1 MQAKI
6 VSTIAK
12 IPASAGIGLANMDA
26 MFSLGGAKSVVTS
39 SFGTGDCSDGRHDNV
54 LFGTNGIISR
64 TLTYWESVIR
74 DLFDLINKLRAEIVK
89 MREEMERA
97 REEWKRQREEMEREK
112 RAAEQKAQSEA
123 AAAELKAH
131 AEATAAKQMASGL
144 QDRLEAAQAALKTAE
159 ARRRFAKTVREAR
172 SPGIS
177 SMGRLQRQRMT
188 PNRTGLTRDRVRARK
203 LVPTD
208 GAGISRAGNR
218 KRRAATQSMLDRLIE
233 TGGPIHRP
241 DLQCPPETDII
252 AYNDYRAQV
261 GARAR
266 L

>member
-1 MQAKI
+1 
-6 VSTIAK
+6 
-12 IPASAGIGLANMDA
+12 
-26 MFSLGGAKSVVTS
+26 
-39 SFGTGDCSDGRHDNV
+39 
-54 LFGTNGIISR
+54 
-64 TLTYWESVIR
+64 
-74 DLFDLINKLRAEIVK
+74 

-97 REEWKRQREEMEREK
+97 RDEWKRLREEME
-112 RAAEQKAQSEA
+112 QKAQ
-123 AAAELKAH
+123 

-144 QDRLEAAQAALKTAE
+144 QDRLEAAQAALMTAE

-172 SPGIS
+172 SPSIS

-188 PNRTGLTRDRVRARK
+188 PNRTGLTRDRVNRARK

-218 KRRAATQSMLDRLIE
+218 KRRAATQGMSMIE
-233 TGGPIHRP
+233 MGGPIHRP

-261 GARAR
+261 GTRAR